1 MLPKSQR
8 CAYVRYNKGSK
19 AVKFYN
25 AATRNILTSRN
36 YHFLVPSD
44 ASPPEE
50 IIVDSQSNQGE
61 QQTPPHEG
69 EPEESTSEESTHGAA
84 PSNLKK

>member
-1 MLPKSQR
+1 MLSKSQQ
-8 CAYVRYNKGSK
+8 CAYVGYNEGSK

-50 IIVDSQSNQGE
+50 IIVD
-61 QQTPPHEG
+61 P
-69 EPEESTSEESTHGAA
+69 
-84 PSNLKK
+84 